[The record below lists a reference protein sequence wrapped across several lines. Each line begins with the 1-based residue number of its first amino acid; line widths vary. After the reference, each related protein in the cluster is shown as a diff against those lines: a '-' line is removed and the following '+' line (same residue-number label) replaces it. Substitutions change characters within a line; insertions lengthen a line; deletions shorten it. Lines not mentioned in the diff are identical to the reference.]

1 MGSRRYLLGKSLQA
15 LVTLWFV
22 LTFNFFLFRVLPG
35 DPVAT
40 LARSERL
47 TPDDVARLQHDLGL
61 DLPMAEQYVVYLKNT
76 LTGNLGESLRTG
88 IPVREVIG
96 GRMWPTVLLVG
107 LGTLLAELGRRPDRD
122 PRRVAARQ
130 PLRHELAVHLSR
142 PVRDAGGLAGHA
154 SVALLLGMAAL
165 VPCRRVR
172 ERGRDRRRP
181 SGRSARPPVPA
192 AAHAHARLH
201 RGVLDR
207 DALLDDRH
215 DQRRFRADRPRE
227 RRAGPARA
235 PEARRAQRVPADV
248 HAHHPELRVRAG
260 RRDRDR
266 DGVFVARAR
275 PAHLPGDPDP
285 RLPGDPGRVPGR
297 ERGGDR
303 GEPGRGRHVRI
314 PRSRIKEA

>member
-1 MGSRRYLLGKSLQA
+1 MGSRRYLLRKSLQA

-47 TPDDVARLQHDLGL
+47 TPDDVAALAARPRPRPAHGRAVRRLPEEHAD
-61 DLPMAEQYVVYLKNT
+61 
-76 LTGNLGESLRTG
+76 GEPRRVAAHRHPRPRG
-88 IPVREVIG
+88 HRRPDVADRAARRPG
-96 GRMWPTVLLVG
+96 DAAR
-107 LGTLLAELGRRPDRD
+107 ELGRRPDRD

-142 PVRDAGGLAGHA
+142 PVRDAGGLAGDA

-215 DQRRFRADRPRE
+215 DQRGLRADRPGE

-235 PEARRAQRVPADV
+235 AASTSCPTRSCR
-248 HAHHPELRVRAG
+248 
-260 RRDRDR
+260 
-266 DGVFVARAR
+266 
-275 PAHLPGDPDP
+275 
-285 RLPGDPGRVPGR
+285 
-297 ERGGDR
+297 
-303 GEPGRGRHVRI
+303 
-314 PRSRIKEA
+314 RSR